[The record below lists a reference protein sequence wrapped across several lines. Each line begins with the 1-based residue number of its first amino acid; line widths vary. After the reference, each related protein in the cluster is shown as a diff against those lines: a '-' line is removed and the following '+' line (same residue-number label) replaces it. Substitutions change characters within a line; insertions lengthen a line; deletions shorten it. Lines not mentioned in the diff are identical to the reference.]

1 VTVQT
6 ALPLVFEFLGRQR
19 VEVAVS
25 KTPLSSDAGLLPIR
39 EFDRRLG
46 WTAGF
51 AAQLTDNRQASDHAL
66 VEMVRQRVFGILAGY
81 EDQNDHD
88 TLRSDPVF
96 KLVAGR
102 AADASNLASQPTLS
116 RFENAVTAADL
127 LRLEAWFLEQFILS
141 FEQPPRTLTLDIDL
155 FDDPTHGQQQLT
167 FFHGHYDQYQYEV
180 RLITC
185 AENDQIAFPVLLHG
199 TACARLGVMQD
210 VDRVVRR
217 LREAWPDVQ
226 IRWRGDCGFAAPAVY
241 AGSEALDIEYTLGLG
256 MNPTLKKLSNETLQT
271 AVQQYEQTGQP
282 QRLFTA
288 FDYQA
293 GSWSQPRWVVVKCE
307 ANAQGTN
314 RRAVVTNRRGARTVP
329 AGAYDDYADRG
340 ESENRN
346 KELKCELMGD
356 RLSDHRYM
364 ANCFRLFMHALA
376 CNLLVRLR
384 RLVAD
389 PPPPPRVEP
398 DMPVEARS
406 PRQKRRRH
414 NQRRQADPL
423 GEGHA
428 CTWRTML
435 IKVAAT
441 VIAST
446 RRVRVLLS
454 GSWPYAK
461 FYQAVSQAVLGFTP
475 PALNT
480 G

>member
-1 VTVQT
+1 MIGQT
-6 ALPLVFEFLGRQR
+6 ALPLVFEFLGRKR
-19 VEVAVS
+19 VEVEVS
-25 KTPLSSDAGLLPIR
+25 ETPLSSDAGLLPIR
-39 EFDRRLG
+39 EFERRLG
-46 WTAGF
+46 WTTGF

-102 AADASNLASQPTLS
+102 AADAFDLASQPTLS

-127 LRLEAWFLEQFILS
+127 LRLEAWFLEQFVQS
-141 FEQPPRTLTLDIDL
+141 FETPPHSLTLDIDL
-155 FDDPTHGQQQLT
+155 YDDPTHGQQQLT
-167 FFHGHYDQYQYEV
+167 FFHGHYEQYQYQV

-210 VDRVVRR
+210 LERVVRR

-241 AGSEALDIEYTLGLG
+241 EGSEALDIEYTLGLG
-256 MNPTLKKLSNETLQT
+256 MNPTLKKLSDETLQM

-293 GSWSQPRWVVVKCE
+293 GTWNQPRWVVVKCE

-314 RRAVVTNRRGARTVP
+314 RRAVVTNRRGARVVP
-329 AGAYDDYADRG
+329 EGAYDDYADRG

-389 PPPPPRVEP
+389 PPQPPLVEG
-398 DMPVEARS
+398 DLPVEARS
-406 PRQKRRRH
+406 PRQKRRHH
-414 NQRRQADPL
+414 NQRRQVDPL

-441 VIAST
+441 IVVSS

-454 GSWPYAK
+454 GSWPYAN

-475 PALNT
+475 PALST